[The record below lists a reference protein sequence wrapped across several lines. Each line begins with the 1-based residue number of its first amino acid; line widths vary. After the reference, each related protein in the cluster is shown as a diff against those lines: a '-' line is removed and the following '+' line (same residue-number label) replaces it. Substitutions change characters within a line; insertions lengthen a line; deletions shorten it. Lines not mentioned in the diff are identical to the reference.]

1 MKRKLAIFGA
11 AFAASALAL
20 GGCSSADDAKPEEAP
35 ESGDAAVEDSG
46 DKEITL
52 WVIGGDTPEDRKSVV

>member
-20 GGCSSADDAKPEEAP
+20 GGCSSADDAKPEEAS
-35 ESGDAAVEDSG
+35 ESGEAAVEESDG
-46 DKEITL
+46 KEIT
-52 WVIGGDTPEDRKSVV
+52 